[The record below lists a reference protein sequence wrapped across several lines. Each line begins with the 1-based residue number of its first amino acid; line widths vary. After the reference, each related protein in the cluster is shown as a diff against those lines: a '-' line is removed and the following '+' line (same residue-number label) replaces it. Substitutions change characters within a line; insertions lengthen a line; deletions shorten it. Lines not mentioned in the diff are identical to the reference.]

1 MAEAGG
7 SEWTY
12 TTDSSSSEVEA
23 EKAVDSADGGQMVAV
38 QVMMLHSTHQ
48 WMLKAIHDGNA
59 RIVDIFAVGTR
70 LKSGGTHTIEG
81 GHIPMGPLVLAPTS
95 PAPATV
101 TAARATVPPP
111 VERKKPRVKKER
123 ASSSSAA
130 DMDPQRMQQQ
140 IMNQQLLMM
149 MQQQQQQQQH
159 QLNLWQGQSGSQ
171 GASSSGMP
179 MKGEVTKEELEKSQV
194 EANLQQQQQQQLQK
208 DIAEATGAAVLSKME
223 FGIAKE
229 RVRAQVK
236 WDIEQAKLLTARQ
249 EQEHSLMEL
258 HKLQRAQTSHTQP
271 PLVPVKTEKEDAK
284 PRAASRS
291 PARPKRRRHSRRKA
305 ATRSSSSEPQADSTQ
320 GDGQALRLL
329 SAPRATGSCTRL
341 VRQKDR
347 DKRRKGEGRRTKKK
361 RQTL

>member
-1 MAEAGG
+1 MAEAGN

-81 GHIPMGPLVLAPTS
+81 GHIPMGPLVLAPIS
-95 PAPATV
+95 PAPATA
-101 TAARATVPPP
+101 TAARATVPPH
-111 VERKKPRVKKER
+111 VERKKPRVKQER

-179 MKGEVTKEELEKSQV
+179 MKGEVTKEELDKSQV
-194 EANLQQQQQQQLQK
+194 EANLQQQQQQQQQLQK

-223 FGIAKE
+223 LGIAKE

-258 HKLQRAQTSHTQP
+258 HKWQRSQTLQPSLPWYRCRPRRKMRSHVQRAE
-271 PLVPVKTEKEDAK
+271 VPRGPNDGDTVDA
-284 PRAASRS
+284 RRRQG
-291 PARPKRRRHSRRKA
+291 PARRSHRPTRPKGTVRH
-305 ATRSSSSEPQADSTQ
+305 
-320 GDGQALRLL
+320 
-329 SAPRATGSCTRL
+329 
-341 VRQKDR
+341 
-347 DKRRKGEGRRTKKK
+347 
-361 RQTL
+361 